1 MTYTGSDARIGTRL
15 TVKIPP
21 KLIKASAT
29 SPINSIV
36 EGHVDLGITSVFSD
50 KNVAFIPLFKYPAR
64 LIVSSNH
71 PLASNDEISAE
82 SLDGC
87 DLIYIPDIGNDVIQA
102 VKKVYDFK
110 FASPFSV
117 HSDVGA
123 ISMVDLGLGSYIIS
137 ELQCI
142 RLGNNTKKIKFKEPV
157 YRTMGIGVLKHKLQI
172 PIIKEMIQFAI
183 DFSKDFEKELW
194 SRCKCH
200 KKRGCLCIMQTLLF
214 FILS

>member
-1 MTYTGSDARIGTRL
+1 M
-15 TVKIPP
+15 
-21 KLIKASAT
+21 IKASAT

-50 KNVAFIPLFKYPAR
+50 KNVAFIPLFKDPAR

-142 RLGNNTKKIKFKEPV
+142 RLGNNTKENKIQ
-157 YRTMGIGVLKHKLQI
+157 RTSLPDHGDRILKHKLQI

-183 DFSKDFEKELW
+183 DFSKDFEK
-194 SRCKCH
+194 R
-200 KKRGCLCIMQTLLF
+200 IMVALKMP
-214 FILS
+214 

>member
-50 KNVAFIPLFKYPAR
+50 KNVTFIPLFKDPAR
-64 LIVSSNH
+64 LIVPSNH

-87 DLIYIPDIGNDVIQA
+87 DLIYIPDIGDDVIQA
-102 VKKVYDFK
+102 VKKSTTFK
-110 FASPFSV
+110 SAFT
-117 HSDVGA
+117 
-123 ISMVDLGLGSYIIS
+123 I
-137 ELQCI
+137 
-142 RLGNNTKKIKFKEPV
+142 
-157 YRTMGIGVLKHKLQI
+157 
-172 PIIKEMIQFAI
+172 
-183 DFSKDFEKELW
+183 
-194 SRCKCH
+194 
-200 KKRGCLCIMQTLLF
+200 
-214 FILS
+214 